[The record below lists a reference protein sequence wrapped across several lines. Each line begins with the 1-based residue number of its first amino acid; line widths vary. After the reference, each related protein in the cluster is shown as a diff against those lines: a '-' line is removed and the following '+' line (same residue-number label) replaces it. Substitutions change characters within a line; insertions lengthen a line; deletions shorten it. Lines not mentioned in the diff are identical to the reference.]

1 MSDEARLPARL
12 EVSGLV
18 RQVQAAG
25 GFAAVLRKGEAD
37 GGTIVLVLTENGANA
52 RVFERMPDPSGH
64 RKWQQSKAEN
74 ADNKAELTEYLNRRG
89 AQDPDLWIVELD
101 VANAER
107 FIP

>member
-1 MSDEARLPARL
+1 MSEPARLPAGL
-12 EVSGLV
+12 EVAGFV

-25 GFAAVLRKGEAD
+25 GFAAVLHRGEAD
-37 GGTIVLVLTENGANA
+37 GGTILLVLTENGENV
-52 RVFERMPDPSGH
+52 RVYERMPAPSGH

-74 ADNKAELTEYLNRRG
+74 AENKAELTEWLDRRT

-101 VANAER
+101 IANAER